1 MNLAVG
7 AILLRKRAGSRSNK
21 HLAETMFTFVKE
33 SFKENMKNLDWLD
46 DEDRIVI
53 NEKVNAMGSLIGK
66 ND

>member
-1 MNLAVG
+1 
-7 AILLRKRAGSRSNK
+7 
-21 HLAETMFTFVKE
+21 MFTFVKE